1 MDIKNKK
8 NNHFNNLHILT
19 PLKGRT
25 QVKRLKKTQNW
36 ILIHKQDHDMCL
48 LGQTQTGTRWKQL
61 EWLI

>member
-1 MDIKNKK
+1 MKQNKALIEQLREFGL
-8 NNHFNNLHILT
+8 NPRFWIL
-19 PLKGRT
+19 
-25 QVKRLKKTQNW
+25 KRLKKTQNW